1 MTPSPADELAAIR
14 AEISRL
20 RRREAALLA
29 ATDDQTARLPPRQ
42 GWPIQRS
49 TQPQAPPNQA

>member
-1 MTPSPADELAAIR
+1 MTLSPARELAAIR

-20 RRREAALLA
+20 RLREAALLA
-29 ATDDQTARLPPRQ
+29 ATDDPPARLAPRQ

-49 TQPQAPPNQA
+49 IQPQAPPNHA